1 MAIDAKWLDILKAS
15 GWQTAAIAAAGAV
28 LLYANAK
35 RLLPVPLERWMIQT
49 AVATTIVCVCLTIS
63 SIVSAT
69 MRATQRQRARLWSG
83 LVEQRRL
90 RREVAAYIPSMTPRE
105 REIIA
110 YLLAHNQRIFTNTPD
125 GATRT
130 RSFREGSLSLR
141 SGQGR
146 HSPITRCRS
155 KCLATFGACWR
166 SIGQSFR
173 IRRRLPVRRHL
184 TLGGSIGCPARIRVA
199 EGGTGAHGGLMG
211 APDSPAADRW

>member
-125 GATRT
+125 GGHANTLISR
-130 RSFREGSLSLR
+130 GIVVPALR
-141 SGQGR
+141 PGQTFTYYEMPFEVPGYIW
-146 HSPITRCRS
+146 SV
-155 KCLATFGACWR
+155 LAEHRAEFPYTPPAPGETAPHPWR
-166 SIGQSFR
+166 VHWMSR
-173 IRRRLPVRRHL
+173 
-184 TLGGSIGCPARIRVA
+184 
-199 EGGTGAHGGLMG
+199 
-211 APDSPAADRW
+211 